1 MIKQYITQALA
12 QLRQHPIISA
22 VSIIGTALAI
32 FLIMLVV
39 MMQQVKTA
47 PFAPESNR
55 DRFLHV
61 HYMSI
66 SIKKMVEYKE
76 SVESSFVSK
85 PVMSW
90 QIGFGLESVGPSSSL
105 EDAISQIERYI
116 AEQEF

>member
-12 QLRQHPIISA
+12 QLRQQPIISA

-47 PFAPESNR
+47 PFAPESGR

-61 HYMSI
+61 SWG
-66 SIKKMVEYKE
+66 SIKKRIGIQEIAATVHGLH
-76 SVESSFVSK
+76 K
-85 PVMSW
+85 P
-90 QIGFGLESVGPSSSL
+90 
-105 EDAISQIERYI
+105 
-116 AEQEF
+116 